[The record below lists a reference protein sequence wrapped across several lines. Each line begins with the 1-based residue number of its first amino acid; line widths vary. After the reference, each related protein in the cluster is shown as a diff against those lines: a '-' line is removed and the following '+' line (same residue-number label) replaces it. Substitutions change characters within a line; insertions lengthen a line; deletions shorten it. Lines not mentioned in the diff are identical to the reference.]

1 MQVHTAHVTFLDF
14 AAHNLPRPV
23 YFATMRNPLSRLV
36 SHYSECHPCP
46 HTRDPSCPPSPL
58 PSATG
63 DGCGCDRL
71 AGWLAGRVTDYY
83 HFGPRPVYV
92 QLMHQDT
99 SAPTFEDCVDA
110 HMAGYSANRSTFDC
124 MQVHVLHRCCVPPHT
139 LTCRLPSQTIGLQVR
154 FFCGITEACRRESS
168 WTLAKA
174 KENLRE
180 RFIAVVVVEK
190 MRRVQAG
197 GRARREE

>member
-1 MQVHTAHVTFLDF
+1 M
-14 AAHNLPRPV
+14 
-23 YFATMRNPLSRLV
+23 
-36 SHYSECHPCP
+36 
-46 HTRDPSCPPSPL
+46 
-58 PSATG
+58 
-63 DGCGCDRL
+63 
-71 AGWLAGRVTDYY
+71 TDYY

-139 LTCRLPSQTIGLQVR
+139 LTCLLPSQTIGLQVR

-190 MRRVQAG
+190 MLESFRVLEHILPGLFRGLVRNYIHGSDGSSAEGMHARTNQAVGHHDMGPRRQAFLHERLAHEFDLYDFAV
-197 GRARREE
+197 GRLGDQLRACGLPEST